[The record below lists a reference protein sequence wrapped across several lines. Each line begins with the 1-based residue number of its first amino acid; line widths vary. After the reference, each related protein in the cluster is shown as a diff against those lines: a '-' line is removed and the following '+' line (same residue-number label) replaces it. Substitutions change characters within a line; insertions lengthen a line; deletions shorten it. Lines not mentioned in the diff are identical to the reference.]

1 MLNKNNIVT
10 IINDYEEDIRKIKIE
25 LIFTL
30 TPIAR
35 EALKNELFYL
45 EDNLYR
51 YKLQARAWGI
61 SV

>member
-10 IINDYEEDIRKIKIE
+10 IINEHEKDIKKIKLE
-25 LIFTL
+25 LAITFT
-30 TPIAR
+30 PKAR
-35 EALKNELFYL
+35 EALKHELDFL

-61 SV
+61 SL